1 MATGV
6 LQRRRWGEDVE
17 DSAEERQRQTRP
29 DLCSLKT
36 SESAACG
43 FAGNYLGSSALS

>member
-6 LQRRRWGEDVE
+6 LQRRRWGEEVE

-29 DLCSLKT
+29 NLKT
-36 SESAACG
+36 SKSAACG
-43 FAGNYLGSSALS
+43 LAGNYLGSCALS